1 MFIVVYE
8 MHAHPGQEEAF
19 EAAWAEVTDAI
30 YERQGSLGSR
40 LHRGQGEGLYIA
52 YAQWPSPEAFQN
64 NDPERYDDSQRAA
77 IARMQETIKHADI
90 LHMLTVAD
98 DRLHQ
103 SPAKT

>member
-8 MHAHPGQEEAF
+8 MRTHPGQEEAF

-52 YAQWPSPEAFQN
+52 YAQWPSAEAFQS
-64 NDPERYDDSQRAA
+64 NDPERYDAAQLAA
-77 IARMQETIKHADI
+77 ITRMQATIEHADI

-98 DRLHQ
+98 DRLHNDV
-103 SPAKT
+103 AEH